1 MIRVML
7 VSALLAPAAL
17 APAALAAQDTVR
29 FTPTVQQPTFALR
42 EPVLRIRPGT
52 VLVSRT
58 HFGPYYTE
66 AGGAFPGEVGP
77 FYVEGATT
85 KHMLKVEIVKVR
97 PNHGLAASQVYS
109 DFGGLAT
116 DTRVRLLNEPIP
128 ARRYV
133 WRLDTTRMVGVTDMP
148 RSRVKR
154 MEIDLQ
160 PMLGRVAVAPRGQE
174 AFSGLWPGDFGGN
187 MDAQEV
193 REGTTVYL
201 PIFHDGAYSYFG
213 DGHARQGYGEV
224 AGTGLETSMDVVLR
238 IDVVKGRTI
247 DWPRLEDAEHIMVV
261 GSARPL
267 IDAFR
272 LAHVE
277 LIDWMVE
284 EYGFERLDAYTL
296 VGQVGESTVANI
308 VDPAYSVV
316 AKIRKRYLGGPDS
329 PRCPNLGRGDTM
341 TSIPAATP
349 MPTRRSASCRV
360 FCSPSTAIPRSS
372 AACPA
377 RARPRQRGSFSRSS
391 GSRDS
396 WKWWVGS

>member
-1 MIRVML
+1 MIRVMVL
-7 VSALLAPAAL
+7 TALLAPT
-17 APAALAAQDTVR
+17 ALAAQDTIR
-29 FTPTVQQPTFALR
+29 FTPTVQQPTFAVR
-42 EPVLRIRPGT
+42 EPVLRVRPGT

-77 FYVEGATT
+77 IYIEGATT
-85 KHMLKVEIVKVR
+85 KDMLKVEIVKVR

-116 DTRVRLLNEPIP
+116 DTRVRLLNDPIP

-133 WRLDTTRMVGVTDMP
+133 WRLDTTRMVGVTEMP
-148 RSRVKR
+148 KSRVKR

-174 AFSGLWPGDFGGN
+174 AFAGLWPGDFGGN

-201 PIFHDGAYSYFG
+201 PIFHDGAYFYFG
-213 DGHARQGYGEV
+213 DGHARQGHGEV
-224 AGTGLETSMDVVLR
+224 AGTGLETSMDVILKL
-238 IDVVKGRTI
+238 DLVKGQTI

-261 GSARPL
+261 GSGRPL

-277 LIDWMVE
+277 LIEWMQQD
-284 EYGFERLDAYTL
+284 YGFDRLDAYTL

-316 AKIRKRYLGGPDS
+316 AKIRKRYLG
-329 PRCPNLGRGDTM
+329 
-341 TSIPAATP
+341 AA
-349 MPTRRSASCRV
+349 R
-360 FCSPSTAIPRSS
+360 
-372 AACPA
+372 
-377 RARPRQRGSFSRSS
+377 
-391 GSRDS
+391 
-396 WKWWVGS
+396 